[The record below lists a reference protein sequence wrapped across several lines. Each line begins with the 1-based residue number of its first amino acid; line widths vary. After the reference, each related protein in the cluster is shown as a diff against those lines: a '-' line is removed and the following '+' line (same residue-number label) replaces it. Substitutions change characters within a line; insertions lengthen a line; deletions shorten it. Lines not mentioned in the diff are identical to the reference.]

1 MAASSNCEICTLKF
15 IKTRYEV
22 KCPLCEF
29 VCCAQCV
36 AKYHTSKSTHPQCMS
51 CGKGWTSEQVG
62 TLLTK
67 KSHITDVFNSRNQLL
82 YQDQLKLLP
91 EVQPCLEAITNCEE
105 SMKLVNMRQIEVQKA
120 QRVLTEMRTL
130 EARAARELRE
140 KQSVLSRL
148 KRTIINEKEATSVLA
163 RRCFST
169 SCEGWTRPNEKCSL
183 CSKFAC
189 FECMKSVDTIEGHVC
204 AKDDLLSA
212 RSIRENSKEC
222 PTCQTFISKDSGCN
236 DMFCVVCKTTFN
248 YRTGAIDKRGN
259 SNPIFHEWLRSLG
272 IRRPEDRRTIE
283 GDSFTLTHIINRP
296 RYMELMSNLV
306 QHQEFMRGF
315 RMLDTL
321 IRKIPNLGNE
331 NGNIKLNLLNLRIN
345 HIRNPIRSDV
355 IFKTE
360 IARLFRDFEKDQALN
375 QLKENAK
382 QVYRTMLSRS
392 FNAEDLQEFLAISTE
407 VHEFNRTFEQNIKK
421 VKNIYGYSIV
431 IPTASESSAAAPTT
445 QAVQAS

>member
-1 MAASSNCEICTLKF
+1 MSASSNCEICTLKY

-36 AKYHTSKSTHPQCMS
+36 ARYHTSKSTHPQCMS

-67 KSHITDVFNSRNQLL
+67 KSHITDVFNSRNELL
-82 YQDQLKLLP
+82 YQDQLRLLP
-91 EVQPCLEAITNCEE
+91 EVQPCLQAISNCEE
-105 SMKLVNMRQIEVQKA
+105 SLKQVNLRHIEVQKA

-130 EARAARELRE
+130 EARASRDLQEKQRELR
-140 KQSVLSRL
+140 RL
-148 KRTIINEKEATSVLA
+148 KKMIIKEDQEETSVLA

-169 SCEGWTRPNEKCSL
+169 SCEGWTRPNEKCTL

-189 FECMKSVDTIEGHVC
+189 FKCMKSVDTIEGHVC
-204 AKDDLLSA
+204 SNDDLLSA

-248 YRTGAIDKRGN
+248 YRTGIIDKRGN

-272 IRRPEDRRTIE
+272 IQRPEDRRTIQ
-283 GDSFTLTHIINRP
+283 GDNFTLTHIINRP
-296 RYMELMSNLV
+296 RYKELMSNLV

-315 RMLDTL
+315 KMLDTL

-345 HIRNPIRSDV
+345 HIRNPERSDTM
-355 IFKTE
+355 FKRE
-360 IARLFRDFEKDQALN
+360 ISRVFRDFEKDQALS
-375 QLKENAK
+375 QLKDNAM
-382 QVYRTMLSRS
+382 QVYRTMLERS
-392 FNAEDLQEFLAISTE
+392 FNAEELHEFLAVSAD
-407 VHEFNRTFEQNIKK
+407 VKEFNTTFEQNIKK
-421 VKNIYGYSIV
+421 VKSMYGYNIV
-431 IPTASESSAAAPTT
+431 IPAAASSTTTNT